1 MLKVLSI
8 EDDAGILTVL
18 QSVLNSSKIAGLQF
32 QYANTLDA
40 GVSMVKS
47 FQPDVILLD
56 LKLPIGE
63 GQGWSDAKH
72 TLSLV
77 PEFSEFSPVIIVSG
91 FAEEYFAEAIEA
103 GAADCIP
110 KSMLLSAHP
119 GGILAHLIALALA
132 HWKKRYASAE
142 VH

>member
-1 MLKVLSI
+1 MLRVLSI

-18 QSVLNSSKIAGLQF
+18 QAALKSAKIDGLQF

-40 GVSMVKS
+40 GVALVKT
-47 FQPDVILLD
+47 FAPDVILLD
-56 LKLPIGE
+56 LKLPIGA
-63 GQGWSDAKH
+63 GLGWSDVAH

-77 PEFSEFSPVIIVSG
+77 PNLSEHAPVIIVSG
-91 FAEEYFAEAIEA
+91 FAEEHFARAIES

-119 GGILAHLIALALA
+119 GAILAHLIALALA
-132 HWKKRYASAE
+132 HWKKRYAAAE
-142 VH
+142 LH